1 MWPNLNNPPVKLAL
15 FQLKFSETSIKM
27 YEEIDVVLKNRLPIR
42 KDNIEVGINL
52 NNTNIPLG
60 KSKFDGISDAKIQSY
75 IYMTPDQKE
84 RVELL
89 ENTATYVSELPYVG
103 WDGFANKVGDFLSL
117 LSKVLNNVEI
127 KRTSIRFVNR
137 FLLEEFNN
145 PEDYFTMVISKAGDA
160 LYPLRQYGFRLQYD
174 IPQTNVYAIVNQS
187 VENDVSNKF
196 TYLLDIDVLE
206 KQSILFEKETI
217 LSCLDQLRDIKNKI
231 FFDSITEKTKALCN

>member
-15 FQLKFSETSIKM
+15 FQLKFSETNM
-27 YEEIDVVLKNRLPIR
+27 RVYDEIDAALKNRFPIR
-42 KDNIEVGINL
+42 KDIIAVGINL
-52 NNTNIPLG
+52 NNTSIPLG
-60 KSKFDGISDAKIQSY
+60 RSKLDGVSDAKIQSY

-89 ENTATYVSELPYVG
+89 EHTATYVSELPYTG
-103 WDGFANKVGDFLSL
+103 WDGFANKVDDFLSL
-117 LSKVLNNVEI
+117 LSRVLGNVEI

-137 FLLEEFNN
+137 FLLEEFDN

-187 VENDVSNKF
+187 VENDVSNKY

-217 LSCLDQLRDIKNKI
+217 LSCLDHLRSIKNKI